1 MNNLVSKVCFV
12 FTALVFLASLANAE
26 PITTIET
33 SSIELV
39 SSSRSSRTTLD
50 YTYKATFTNNGANA
64 SNVTGIVNSTNAA
77 VQVIEGTVVIG
88 DIPTNTPTTSDDTFT
103 IRIDR
108 TVPFNPDD
116 LLWTFDS
123 FKPISIDIGA
133 SEVILDEG
141 ENINQSYT
149 VSYTA
154 IDSTNKTIIFEQHIV
169 PINGVQIFTDAPA
182 SWSSTITKDWIV
194 NGNLSALAAG
204 QYKLTTT
211 ATILETGEIASADM
225 LVTVLPPNQLD
236 YSLHAPLMSPG
247 GIQLNQVEDVF
258 FGVQLD
264 IGNGAPESL
273 MLEETDSNGNVI
285 QTIGLLFDNGLDGDV
300 VADDGMYGATFP
312 ITGNTEGKL
321 YYRVSFFDGN
331 QTAYSA
337 LTALAV
343 VDFPTTTSVVDPNM
357 LIETDD
363 PLISVYS
370 DHIVIIFN
378 DDISSSD
385 IKNIVQEVGGTII
398 GSIPDLNIIEVGFE
412 SKTLLELIALIE
424 AYSLR
429 PEVET
434 ADLSIK
440 VDVDAVFPDDKGSL
454 INMQVTRVDEI
465 WLIAPSGSSIAV
477 VDTGVDY
484 THTDLNVTK
493 GEDKL
498 SNDND
503 PMDANGH
510 GTHVAGTAAAIIN
523 NNKDVAGVANGQIVA
538 VRGIGGSMQN
548 LADAIKY
555 AATKS
560 SIINISGGAY
570 GSSKLF
576 ELLGKVFGGAFGN
589 SNIVEKVTKGLSE
602 KVIVAAAGNG
612 EQGVHIGL
620 NEKFYPCSNTNVFC
634 VGSSTNADARSTFSN
649 FGSWVDISAP
659 GENVLSTKLG
669 GGTTTL
675 SGTSMASPLVAGVS
689 RVVWNANPTWSASKV
704 KKRLLDTAVEAS
716 GLKGKQI
723 GNRIDAFE
731 ALFNGDFESKL
742 DGWKYTG
749 TCSSKTQ
756 LGPIIPKSGKRMA
769 FCTTGPAG
777 DFKQATLTK
786 ELNFVADS
794 DFTIRFWYNF
804 VSEEYPEF
812 VGSIYDDSLKIKLVK
827 PDGTEIILVQE
838 SINTTNFELVSG
850 IDFQGGDTTV
860 GQLKGGWREVSKTIA
875 VKKGS
880 GSYTIVV
887 EDAGDDI
894 YDTAVLLDQVRLQ

>member
-1 MNNLVSKVCFV
+1 MNNLVSKVSFV
-12 FTALVFLASLANAE
+12 FTTLVFLASLASAE

-33 SSIELV
+33 SSMELV
-39 SSSRSSRTTLD
+39 SSSRSGRTTLD

-64 SNVTGIVNSTNAA
+64 SNVTGIVNSTSPAI
-77 VQVIEGTVVIG
+77 QVIEGTVVIG
-88 DIPTNTPTTSDDTFT
+88 DIPTSTPTTSDDTFT

-123 FKPISIDIGA
+123 FKPISVDVGA
-133 SEVILDEG
+133 SEVVLDEG
-141 ENINQSYT
+141 ESINQSYT

-154 IDSTNKTIIFEQHIV
+154 ADSSNKTIIFEQQIL

-194 NGNLSALAAG
+194 NGNLSALSAG
-204 QYKLTTT
+204 QYTLTTT

-225 LVTVLPPNQLD
+225 LITVLSPNQSN

-247 GIQLNQVEDVF
+247 GVQLNQVEDVF

-264 IGNGAPESL
+264 IENGAPESL

-300 VADDGMYGATFP
+300 TADDGMYGATFP
-312 ITGNTEGKL
+312 ITGNTEGKM

-337 LTALAV
+337 IAALAV
-343 VDFPTTTSVVDPNM
+343 VDFPTTTSIADQNM
-357 LIETDD
+357 LIESND
-363 PLISVYS
+363 PQVKVYA
-370 DHIVIIFN
+370 DHIVVSFK
-378 DDISSSD
+378 DDISPSEIQS
-385 IKNIVQEVGGTII
+385 IVQEVGGKII
-398 GSIPDLNIIEVGFE
+398 GSLPDLNIVEVGFE
-412 SKTLLELIALIE
+412 PKTFAEIEALVA

-429 PEVET
+429 SEVEF
-434 ADLSIK
+434 AEYS
-440 VDVDAVFPDDKGSL
+440 VQVEVEAVFPDDKGSL
-454 INMQVTRVDEI
+454 KNMEVSRVDEI
-465 WLIAPSGSSIAV
+465 WLIAPSGSNIAI

-484 THTDLNVTK
+484 THTDLDVIK
-493 GEDKL
+493 GEDKV

-503 PMDANGH
+503 PMDAHGH

-523 NNKDVAGVANGQIVA
+523 NNKDVAGVADSKIVA

-555 AATKS
+555 AATKANV
-560 SIINISGGAY
+560 INISGGAY
-570 GSSKLF
+570 T
-576 ELLGKVFGGAFGN
+576 GKD
-589 SNIVEKVTKGLSE
+589 IIEKVTKNLGT
-602 KVIVAAAGNG
+602 KIIVSTAGNDG
-612 EQGVHIGL
+612 Q
-620 NEKFYPCSNTNVFC
+620 NKQRYPCFNTNVFC
-634 VGSSTNADARSTFSN
+634 VGNSTDSDTKAPLSN
-649 FGSWVDISAP
+649 FGSWVDIAAP
-659 GENVLSTKLG
+659 GQNVLSTKLG
-669 GGTTTL
+669 GGTTTK
-675 SGTSMASPLVAGVS
+675 SGTSMAAPLVSGVA
-689 RVVWNANPTWSASKV
+689 RVVWNANPAWSASKV
-704 KKRLLDTAVEAS
+704 KKRLLDTAVEAT

-731 ALFNGDFESKL
+731 ALFNGDFESDL

-756 LGPIIPKSGKRMA
+756 LGPIVPKSGKKMA

-812 VGSIYDDSLKIKLVK
+812 VGSIFDDSLKIKLIM
-827 PDGTEIILVQE
+827 PDGTEIILAQE
-838 SINTTNFELVSG
+838 SINTTNFEPVGG
-850 IDFQGGDTTV
+850 IDFPGGDTTV
-860 GQLKGGWREVSKTIA
+860 GQLQGGWREVSKTIA